1 MTTSTFK
8 VSGMTCGS
16 CVRHVRT
23 ALAPLAGVESVEVDL
38 ASGQA
43 RVTGTVD
50 ARQIIAALDEAGYP
64 AEVAE
69 ATPAPAA
76 AKTGCGGNGGCGC
89 R

>member
-16 CVRHVRT
+16 CVRHVRE
-23 ALAPLAGVESVEVDL
+23 ALTPLAGVEAVEVDL
-38 ASGQA
+38 AAGLVS
-43 RVTGTVD
+43 VTGAAD
-50 ARQIIAALDEAGYP
+50 ATRIIAALDEAGYP

-69 ATPAPAA
+69 ATQAPAA